1 MKSTSIAAAVAIFV
15 PILASAP
22 VLAAESTQAFVEKA
36 AMSDMYEIQAG
47 KLAASQAENG
57 DVKSFGQEMVDDH
70 SNTTEEL
77 SELIDDNDIDATLP
91 TALDDKH
98 QAKLDKLKE
107 LSGPKFDKTYISDQ
121 VTAHEKAV
129 SMFQDYAQS
138 GDNEKLKA
146 WANDTLPALKEHLEE
161 AKALDQEVSKAQTAM
176 SDSEAA
182 NEKPSTAMQAGAN
195 NDANAK
201 KNVKTEKIDY
211 VTRQQ
216 PTDWTAQALIG
227 KTVENSAG
235 ENLGEI
241 NNVVL
246 NEKGDVV
253 AVTIGVGGFLGI
265 GEKDVGVPFSALD
278 FRTEAEM
285 DAAEADDAEDRA
297 EAKEEQAEDRREARY
312 DSEHA
317 DIVVVL
323 NATREQ
329 LESAPAYV
337 WLDDQDDDNRS
348 VVR

>member
-1 MKSTSIAAAVAIFV
+1 
-15 PILASAP
+15 
-22 VLAAESTQAFVEKA
+22 
-36 AMSDMYEIQAG
+36 
-47 KLAASQAENG
+47 
-57 DVKSFGQEMVDDH
+57 
-70 SNTTEEL
+70 
-77 SELIDDNDIDATLP
+77 
-91 TALDDKH
+91 
-98 QAKLDKLKE
+98 
-107 LSGPKFDKTYISDQ
+107 
-121 VTAHEKAV
+121 
-129 SMFQDYAQS
+129 
-138 GDNEKLKA
+138 
-146 WANDTLPALKEHLEE
+146 
-161 AKALDQEVSKAQTAM
+161 
-176 SDSEAA
+176 
-182 NEKPSTAMQAGAN
+182 
-195 NDANAK
+195 
-201 KNVKTEKIDY
+201 
-211 VTRQQ
+211 
-216 PTDWTAQALIG
+216 
-227 KTVENSAG
+227 VENSAG

-297 EAKEEQAEDRREARY
+297 EAKQEQAEDRREARY

-337 WLDDQDDDNRS
+337 WLDDQDDNRS